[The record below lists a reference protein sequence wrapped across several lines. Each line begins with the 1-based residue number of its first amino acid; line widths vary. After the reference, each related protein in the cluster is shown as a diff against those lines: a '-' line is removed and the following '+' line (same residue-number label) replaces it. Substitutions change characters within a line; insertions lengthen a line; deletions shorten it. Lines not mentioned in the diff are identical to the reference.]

1 MLLLNPSIFNK
12 YIGLCFLSR
21 LFTSTCLQSCLTETN
36 GFGDLIPPG
45 GNWRTQRCQ
54 EKGKKNRGKKKSL
67 WKYRRGK
74 CLWNS
79 PGSFDHSCF
88 SYWQQFLFSTYSEER
103 KDGFF
108 LCVVLVSLKKSNP
121 RWYTKKRKSGGIK
134 NRMWLISRGRKKLRK

>member
-1 MLLLNPSIFNK
+1 MGCVFCPDCSPLRAYRVAWQKQMDLEISFLQVGTEEHK
-12 YIGLCFLSR
+12 DVRKRGRKIG
-21 LFTSTCLQSCLTETN
+21 
-36 GFGDLIPPG
+36 
-45 GNWRTQRCQ
+45 
-54 EKGKKNRGKKKSL
+54 GKKKSL

-79 PGSFDHSCF
+79 PRSFDHSCF
-88 SYWQQFLFSTYSEER
+88 SYWQQFLFSMYSEER